1 MDVFAEQILIDI
13 YILLV
18 MYNTFHADKLGYL
31 LENLSALLVFK
42 FVPIP

>member
-1 MDVFAEQILIDI
+1 MDAFAEQILIDI

-31 LENLSALLVFK
+31 LYDLT
-42 FVPIP
+42 